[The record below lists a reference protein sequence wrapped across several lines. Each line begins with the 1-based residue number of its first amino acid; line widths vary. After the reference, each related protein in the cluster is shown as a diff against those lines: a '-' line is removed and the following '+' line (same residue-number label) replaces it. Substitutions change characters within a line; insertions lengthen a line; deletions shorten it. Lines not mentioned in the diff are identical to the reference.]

1 MSQVTVEIV
10 QGIAQAAANAYD
22 GATDKDGKPIEIG
35 LKREKGHPINDSR
48 TMDGFKV
55 RVDGNYLIVTYQT
68 DVLLKDIYGGNFE
81 DEMKSVCSDISKWL
95 KKEYK
100 KVTGNT
106 LSISP
111 EGDIDILVQK
121 TSRVRVFAV
130 CNQNYKIGSL
140 KNVED
145 KHKPSE
151 ERMDNKFKKFL
162 ELGGLGTRAKND
174 KRKKAQ

>member
-1 MSQVTVEIV
+1 MSKVTVEIV

-22 GATDKDGKPIEIG
+22 GAVDKDGKPIEVG

-55 RVDGNYLIVTYQT
+55 RVDGNHLIVTYQT
-68 DVLLKDIYGGNFE
+68 DVLLKDVYGGSFE
-81 DEMKSVCSDISKWL
+81 DDMKSVCADISKWL

-111 EGDIDILVQK
+111 VGDIDILVQK
-121 TSRVRVFAV
+121 TSRIRVFAV
-130 CNQNYKIGSL
+130 CNQTYKIGGL
-140 KNVED
+140 ENVED
-145 KHKPSE
+145 KLKPSE
-151 ERMDNKFKKFL
+151 MDAKFKNFL
-162 ELGGLGTRAKND
+162 ELGDLGKRPKND